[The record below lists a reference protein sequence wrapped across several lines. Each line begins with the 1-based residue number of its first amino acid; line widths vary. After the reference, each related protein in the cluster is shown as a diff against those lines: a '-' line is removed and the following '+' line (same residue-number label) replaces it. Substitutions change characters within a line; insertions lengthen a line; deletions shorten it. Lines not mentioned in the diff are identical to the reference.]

1 MFKAFK
7 LLFTVVELLPLVAGV
22 SPDPLP
28 GPVAVINDEIDEAF
42 CCWLDVKFVSTE
54 DFGATTCPCVANKFE
69 AGGFCCMVLDEN
81 VGVVTE
87 DTAVPIPAVD
97 NATAAEAV
105 VERGG
110 TLVDVRA

>member
-1 MFKAFK
+1 
-7 LLFTVVELLPLVAGV
+7 
-22 SPDPLP
+22 
-28 GPVAVINDEIDEAF
+28 
-42 CCWLDVKFVSTE
+42 
-54 DFGATTCPCVANKFE
+54 
-69 AGGFCCMVLDEN
+69 MVLDEN

>member
-7 LLFTVVELLPLVAGV
+7 LLFTDVELLPLVAGV

-42 CCWLDVKFVSTE
+42 CCWLVVKFVRTE
-54 DFGATTCPCVANKFE
+54 DLGATACPCVDKKFE

-87 DTAVPIPAVD
+87 DTDVPIPAAD
-97 NATAAEAV
+97 CATAAEAV
-105 VERGG
+105 QERGG
-110 TLVDVRA
+110 TLAAVGA